1 MNRIAYKYYLI
12 LFLASWV
19 FSAQGQDAFL
29 LNDTLK
35 NTVVVRGSYAHNS
48 TALTNEFIKSF
59 YLGKYLSDEIK
70 NNVNQRLKNT
80 NIFGLE
86 MDNAI
91 YGIIHFDSVLHTKNQ
106 NLLIGISQ
114 KNFLNLNFPDNLFRL
129 VFYGNKPYAGDS
141 LRMPVFS
148 LLNLNYQSFDVGWII
163 QSNYEGISVS
173 SGIKLS
179 LILGKQLSAVTFYN
193 GYFYTSSSGN
203 ELSAGAV
210 AEIIQSDTAN
220 PTFAGTGGA
229 MLFFTELVASKTAK
243 IHIELSDLGF
253 INWNTQ
259 TQVQQT
265 DTGITFNGIDL
276 TEIINGNQTS
286 GNLLDS
292 TDNYFIVNKK
302 QRMISLLPAAFTIY
316 YQTKIKEKWQLTIGL
331 RHRLFLKYNTY
342 FWAQTNYQASSH
354 IQPSMRIAYG
364 GYGNLAIGAG
374 MYASIAQS
382 WKVNLYTYN
391 LEGIFFQKS
400 NGGLSLQAGIIKQF

>member
-1 MNRIAYKYYLI
+1 MSRLAYTYCLI
-12 LFLASWV
+12 LSVYFYPLFLQ
-19 FSAQGQDAFL
+19 AQDDFL

-35 NTVVVRGSYAHNS
+35 TAIVVKGSYAHNS
-48 TALTNEFIKSF
+48 TALTNEFIRSF
-59 YLGKYLSDEIK
+59 YLGKYLTGDIK
-70 NNVNQRLKNT
+70 DNVNQRLKSN

-86 MDNAI
+86 MDNAL
-91 YGIIHFDSVLHTKNQ
+91 YGIIHFDSVLHAKNQ
-106 NLLIGISQ
+106 NLLVGISQ

-129 VFYGNKPYAGDS
+129 IFYGNKPYAGDS
-141 LRMPVFS
+141 LSMPVFS
-148 LLNLNYQSFDVGWII
+148 LLNLSYQSFDAGWII
-163 QSNYEGISVS
+163 QNNYDGISVS

-193 GYFYTSSSGN
+193 GYLYTASNGN

-210 AEIIQSDTAN
+210 AEVIQSDTAN

-229 MLFFTELVASKTAK
+229 IAFFTELVASKTAK

-253 INWNTQ
+253 INWNAQ

-265 DTGITFNGIDL
+265 DTGITFNGINL
-276 TEIINGNQTS
+276 TEIINGNQSS

-292 TDNYFIVNKK
+292 TENYFIVNKK

-316 YQTKIKEKWQLTIGL
+316 YQTKINEKWQLTLGM

-342 FWAQTNYQASSH
+342 FWAQTNYQVSSH

-364 GYGNLAIGAG
+364 GYGKLAVGAG
-374 MYASIAQS
+374 VYASIAQS
-382 WKVNLYTYN
+382 WKINVYTYN